1 MYDTCIAPRISF
13 RTRASALYSFND
25 YSYYPNE
32 RHPFACSSHSWS
44 RSCCSCCVNSVDR
57 VPITPSYCYDSYGLR
72 QSYLIQRSCR
82 KLISG
87 GYDGCFY
94 YRFPACDF
102 DRSCYCGNFGERA
115 FRGRR
120 FGFRKC
126 MVFEG
131 RGERCDLGGVDEAE
145 VVLSLL
151 TGDVGEESFHEGK
164 KTKRLFKKSSV
175 EKREDGKV
183 CNECG
188 SKKKRNDLGVHDSGT
203 RIKYEVP
210 TSSSR
215 KCDNRREERI
225 QKEEERE
232 ALSRREKLKARL
244 QEEKREASIRKED
257 KTRGKLKRETLLRK
271 ESRKAD
277 ENQER
282 ESLLRKENW
291 VAHAREEEKEDFLRR
306 ANHRQRVR
314 KDGSSCTSYYSLSSA
329 GDYESD
335 NEIDIRDKRVVGEL
349 SSEYVR
355 DSKNNEM
362 VYQGQEA
369 KQENKRFEDY
379 EEEHGVSLTK
389 KSSAQRSHA
398 GSRYVDSELRKKTE
412 KKLTDI
418 SIEEMGNR
426 KETSQKESELSLVHK
441 SDFRNSSDS
450 YLKYEGRTS
459 QLTGSTGFVKESAQK
474 NMDGDNKFSRQSET
488 KLKYKHLVEIPGTER
503 DNVRASHGSQ
513 KIFRGE
519 DEMSAK
525 VTSSSQEVVGE
536 NRTAV
541 GVSSREEEYQRNSL
555 KVMEQLQEIDIR
567 KNLISHQTF
576 ETNVKTR
583 EDYSSKVLS
592 LTNDSEKQERSDQ
605 ASRLVESRGKS
616 QQSTTKESTSI
627 LKKQSD
633 SQFTKQEDN
642 VSLAFGSSSRYQK
655 QHSSEHAKLINK
667 GDYRRGSDNLTNI
680 LITHATDSGGMVVEE
695 QHKIDP
701 ELFMR
706 PPSAQLGSD
715 GQFTKQEDIVSL
727 AFGSSSRYQKQHSS
741 EHAKLIN
748 KGDYRRGSDNLTN
761 ILITHATDSGGM
773 VVEEEHKID
782 PELFVRPPSSQLG
795 ATGVLTV
802 ESTGVLVSGKV
813 SDEILHSDST
823 ALSRRHL
830 ERSPA
835 LHHES
840 YGDVKSNAGQPS
852 KLISHD
858 DEIGSAARLQ
868 EFSAH
873 YVGEFVDKARHELLS
888 SKIQMEKKSQE
899 TEIVLEEKQDQKS
912 LVQYSSGVSQS
923 RKHGTRHS
931 NHDSSTQ
938 GPLNE
943 TWREDDPSVEETSKA
958 EVQEDANS
966 GNATVKRTG
975 RSLWNVIADIVQ
987 LRWSSRSK
995 SQSTVGMTGG
1005 RSSPNQS
1012 TSSETWF
1019 SGHEAEENEE
1029 TTGEKEMR
1037 SMTQEATSGIQQH
1050 EIESHSKFEEGS
1062 SSSTFG
1068 VYLEHADINA
1078 SSSSVVLGS
1087 GSSSMD
1093 ISLPSI
1099 EETSKTNHGSSSS
1112 AVVTVEPSH
1121 TSPVLRLRRSPVV
1134 RLISEGGELN
1144 ASDSNMSEQVSTG
1157 SVEQSEAAVTVG
1169 EVKGRKFKRNDQV
1182 IKDRFDVW
1190 EEAYRIE
1197 SEQRRNDEM
1206 FMREALLEA
1215 QRAANNWEVPVGA
1228 VLVHNGKIIA
1238 RGCNLVEES
1247 RDSTAHAE
1255 MICIREASNIL
1266 KTWRLSA
1273 TTLYVTLE
1281 PCPMCAGAIL
1291 QARVDTVVWG
1301 APNKLLGADG
1311 SWIRL
1316 FPSGDEENHV
1326 DQTDKPP
1333 APIHP
1338 FHPKITI
1345 RRGVLAS
1352 ECADTMQQFFQLRRK
1367 KKNVNLEPPT
1377 PPSCLPITPHPSKF
1391 MTKIHDAF
1399 HIMFCL

>member
-13 RTRASALYSFND
+13 RTRSSLYSLND
-25 YSYYPNE
+25 YSYYRNE
-32 RHPFACSSHSWS
+32 RHPFACTSHSSS
-44 RSCCSCCVNSVDR
+44 RSCCSCCVNSVYR

-87 GYDGCFY
+87 GYDECFY
-94 YRFPACDF
+94 YRFPGCDF
-102 DRSCYCGNFGERA
+102 DRSCYCGNFREMA
-115 FRGRR
+115 FGGRR
-120 FGFRKC
+120 SGFRKC

-151 TGDVGEESFHEGK
+151 AGDVGEESFHVGK
-164 KTKRLFKKSSV
+164 KTKRLVKKSSV
-175 EKREDGKV
+175 EKREDGEV

-188 SKKKRNDLGVHDSGT
+188 SKKRRNDLGVHGSGT
-203 RIKYEVP
+203 RNKYEVS
-210 TSSSR
+210 TSSSMR
-215 KCDNRREERI
+215 GDNRREEMVR
-225 QKEEERE
+225 KEEERE
-232 ALSRREKLKARL
+232 ALSRKEKLKARL

-257 KTRGKLKRETLLRK
+257 KTRGKIERETLLRK
-271 ESRKAD
+271 ESQKAD

-291 VAHAREEEKEDFLRR
+291 VAHAREEGNEDFLRR
-306 ANHRQRVR
+306 ANHGHRVR
-314 KDGSSCTSYYSLSSA
+314 KDGSSYSSYYSFSSA

-335 NEIDIRDKRVVGEL
+335 NEIDIRDKRFVGEL
-349 SSEYVR
+349 SSGYVR

-362 VYQGQEA
+362 VYQEA
-369 KQENKRFEDY
+369 TQENKRFEDY
-379 EEEHGVSLTK
+379 EEEHGASMTK
-389 KSSAQRSHA
+389 KSPARRSHA
-398 GSRYVDSELRKKTE
+398 ESIFVDSELRKKTE

-418 SIEEMGNR
+418 SIEEIENR
-426 KETSQKESELSLVHK
+426 KETSKKESELSLVHE
-441 SDFRNSSDS
+441 SEHRNTSDS
-450 YLKYEGRTS
+450 NMKYEDRTS
-459 QLTGSTGFVKESAQK
+459 QLTGSTGFVKERAQK
-474 NMDGDNKFSRQSET
+474 NRHADNKFSRQSET
-488 KLKYKHLVEIPGTER
+488 KLKHKHLVEIPGTER
-503 DNVRASHGSQ
+503 DNVRTSHDSQ
-513 KIFRGE
+513 KIFSGK
-519 DEMSAK
+519 DEISPK

-536 NRTAV
+536 NQTTV
-541 GVSSREEEYQRNSL
+541 GLSTREEEYQRKSL
-555 KVMEQLQEIDIR
+555 KVMEQSQEIDIR
-567 KNLISHQTF
+567 KNLISHQMF
-576 ETNVKTR
+576 ETNIKTR

-592 LTNDSEKQERSDQ
+592 LTNDAERQEHSDQ

-616 QQSTTKESTSI
+616 QQSATKESTSI
-627 LKKQSD
+627 LKKHPD

-642 VSLAFGSSSRYQK
+642 VSLAFGSSSGYKK
-655 QHSSEHAKLINK
+655 QYSSEHAKLINK
-667 GDYRRGSDNLTNI
+667 GDYISGSDNLNNL
-680 LITHATDSGGMVVEE
+680 LITHATDSVGIVVEE

-701 ELFMR
+701 EL
-706 PPSAQLGSD
+706 L
-715 GQFTKQEDIVSL
+715 
-727 AFGSSSRYQKQHSS
+727 
-741 EHAKLIN
+741 
-748 KGDYRRGSDNLTN
+748 
-761 ILITHATDSGGM
+761 
-773 VVEEEHKID
+773 
-782 PELFVRPPSSQLG
+782 VRPPSSKFG

-802 ESTGVLVSGKV
+802 ESTSVVVRGKV
-813 SDEILHSDST
+813 SDENLHSDST
-823 ALSRRHL
+823 ALPRRHL

-852 KLISHD
+852 KLILQD
-858 DEIGSAARLQ
+858 GEIGSAARLQ
-868 EFSAH
+868 ESSAH

-888 SKIQMEKKSQE
+888 SKIQMEKKTYG
-899 TEIVLEEKQDQKS
+899 TEIVLEEKHDQTS
-912 LVQYSSGVSQS
+912 LVQYTSGVSQS
-923 RKHGTRHS
+923 KHDTRHS
-931 NHDSSTQ
+931 NQDSSTQ

-943 TWREDDPSVEETSKA
+943 MWREDEPSVEEPAKA
-958 EVQEDANS
+958 GLQEDANS
-966 GNATVKRTG
+966 GNAIVKRTG

-987 LRWSSRSK
+987 LRWSSGSK

-1019 SGHEAEENEE
+1019 SGHEAEENEGPI
-1029 TTGEKEMR
+1029 GEKEMR
-1037 SMTQEATSGIQQH
+1037 HMPQEPMSGIQRH
-1050 EIESHSKFEEGS
+1050 EQESHSKFEEGS

-1068 VYLEHADINA
+1068 GHLEHAEINA

-1112 AVVTVEPSH
+1112 AAAIAEPLN
-1121 TSPVLRLRRSPVV
+1121 TSPALRLRRSPVV
-1134 RLISEGGELN
+1134 RLISEGGESN
-1144 ASDSNMSEQVSTG
+1144 ASDSNMSEQLNTR
-1157 SVEQSEAAVTVG
+1157 SVEQSEAAVIVG
-1169 EVKGRKFKRNDQV
+1169 EAKGSKYKRNDQV

-1197 SEQRRNDEM
+1197 SEQRKNDEM

-1215 QRAANNWEVPVGA
+1215 QKAADNWEVPVGA
-1228 VLVHNGKIIA
+1228 VLVQNGKIIA
-1238 RGCNLVEES
+1238 RGCNMVEES

-1266 KTWRLSA
+1266 RTWRLSA

-1291 QARVDTVVWG
+1291 QARIDTVVWG

-1316 FPSGDEENHV
+1316 FPNGDEENRL

-1338 FHPKITI
+1338 FHPNITI

-1352 ECADTMQQFFQLRRK
+1352 ECADAMQQFFQLRRK
-1367 KKNVNLEPPT
+1367 KKNNKLDPPT
-1377 PPSCLPITPHPSKF
+1377 PPSYLPITHHPSKF